1 MTQHRSLLAT
11 TSLVLLLGCTA
22 APLSSG
28 PITEPIGAAGLPS
41 AAPQAGRDLVSTLPT
56 LPAAATDLFI
66 DAHDR
71 LHAVSSTAVM
81 RLAPDGRT
89 TVVLGPDLSPDVPR
103 EQRERELHH
112 PYFGAMGP
120 HGTFYAIGMLNRLYA
135 VAPDGRTLA
144 SHVLSD
150 AVTTSFSG
158 ADVAIDSQGRVY
170 FTVSVPNDGTD
181 RPTRGWIGRL
191 EADGTVSAF
200 AGDPNGP
207 AGYQDGPGA
216 GAQFDGPAA
225 LAIDAFDNVYV
236 ADRGNL
242 SIRRITPEG
251 VVTTVMGKGKPQL
264 PRSPMPG
271 QPSPD
276 LAPFYD
282 GTVNVV
288 TLAVSRAGDLFYVT
302 PDNRIWRVT
311 PEGESSLLAGT
322 GRVCQG
328 PVACTGMGECPQPPP
343 DACFIDGPGLQ
354 AEFNG
359 IRSLVATRN
368 GTLYALDG
376 WTSGNPNRVRR
387 IEWAGAPAPSVVQP
401 GPRAVRTTR
410 SAPPAATPSPSPQPV
425 VTLPSCRPEAGC
437 AEITGRVYD
446 ETGRLASGDLEVLAA
461 IPGQPAS
468 TIRLGTIVSG
478 AYRVTHPQVRG
489 PLELIIRG
497 EAFGTRRRP
506 LTSDRRYASQVAS
519 PSVTELNFGGRPT
532 SGDPD
537 AAVFF
542 MPGRGRELGY
552 ATPSPLMPFE
562 PTTVTTVAGD
572 GRDDTF
578 FNLSGLD
585 VRPNGDVLVASPSKN
600 AIITVTPTGTVSLLA
615 GGPYDSPADQARH
628 QLDGQGGAA
637 RFHGPADVALDAQG
651 VAYVADKSN
660 SAIRKVAPDGTVTTL
675 AGTRGGGYVDA
686 EGAAARFRTPDGVA
700 VDRHGTVFVADTG
713 NHCIR
718 AITASGKVSTY
729 AGANTPGWAN
739 GLRLQARFRSPAKL
753 AFGPDGSLYVA
764 DNGNHRIRRITPD
777 GLVSDAYGAPA
788 SAPDG
793 TAQMPAIDH
802 PHQVVVDSRGDLF
815 TAHSERVYRI
825 QPSGAMTILTG
836 YGRSGYADGSAESA
850 YFSGIRGL
858 GIDRMGR
865 IYVAESGNM
874 RIRMIAYR

>member
-22 APLSSG
+22 APLPGG
-28 PITEPIGAAGLPS
+28 PIAGPIGAAGLPS
-41 AAPQAGRDLVSTLPT
+41 AAPQAGRDRVSTLPA
-56 LPAAATDLFI
+56 LPDAARDLFL
-66 DAHDR
+66 DADDR
-71 LHAVSSTAVM
+71 LHAVSSKAVM
-81 RLAPDGRT
+81 RLEPDGRT
-89 TVVLGPDLSPDVPR
+89 TDVLKPDLTPNLPR
-103 EQRERELHH
+103 EQRERQFHH
-112 PYFGAMGP
+112 PYYGAMGP
-120 HGTFYAIGMLNRLYA
+120 DGTFYAIGMLNRLYA

-144 SHVLSD
+144 SHALSD
-150 AVTTSFSG
+150 ARSINVSG
-158 ADVAIDSQGRVY
+158 DDVAIDSQGRVY
-170 FTVSVPNDGTD
+170 FTVSAPNYGTD
-181 RPTRGWIGRL
+181 KPTRSWIGRL
-191 EADGTVSAF
+191 APDGTVSAF

-216 GAQFDGPAA
+216 GAKFDGPSA

-242 SIRRITPEG
+242 SIRRITPDG

-276 LAPFYD
+276 LAPYYA
-282 GTVNVV
+282 GTINVV

-311 PEGESSLLAGT
+311 PEGDATLLAGT

-328 PVACTGMGECPQPPP
+328 PVFCIGMGECPTPPP
-343 DACFIDGPGLQ
+343 DACFVDGPGLQ

-387 IEWAGAPAPSVVQP
+387 IEWPGAPAPSVVQP
-401 GPRAVRTTR
+401 GPQAVRSTR

-425 VTLPSCRPEAGC
+425 VTLPSCRPQSGC

-446 ETGRLASGDLEVLAA
+446 EAGRLASGDLEVLAA

-478 AYRVTHPQVRG
+478 AYRVTHPDVRG

-497 EAFGTRRRP
+497 DAFGTRRRP
-506 LTSDRRYASQVAS
+506 LTSDRRYASQVES
-519 PSVTELNFGGRPT
+519 LSVTELNFGGRPT

-537 AAVFF
+537 AAAFF

-552 ATPSPLMPFE
+552 ATPSPLLPFE

-578 FNLSGLD
+578 FNLSALD
-585 VRPNGDVLVASPSKN
+585 VRPNGDVVVASPAKN
-600 AIITVTPTGTVSLLA
+600 ALFTITPTGAVSLLA
-615 GGPYDSPADQARH
+615 GGPYESPADQA
-628 QLDGQGGAA
+628 QYLVDGRGGAA
-637 RFHGPADVALDAQG
+637 RFHGPTDVALDAQG
-651 VAYVADKSN
+651 TAYVADMSN
-660 SAIRKVAPDGTVTTL
+660 CAIRKVAPDGTVTTL
-675 AGTRGGGYVDA
+675 AGARALGYVDA
-686 EGAAARFRTPDGVA
+686 DGAAARFRTPGGVA
-700 VDRHGTVFVADTG
+700 VDRLGTVFVADTG

-718 AITASGKVSTY
+718 AITPSGQVSTY
-729 AGANTPGWAN
+729 AGGNVPGWAN
-739 GLRLQARFRSPAKL
+739 GPRAQARFRSPSEL
-753 AFGPDGSLYVA
+753 AIGPDGSLYVA

-788 SAPDG
+788 IAPDG

-802 PHQVVVDSRGDLF
+802 PHRVVVDSRGDLF

-825 QPSGAMTILTG
+825 QPGGAMTILAG
-836 YGRSGYADGSAESA
+836 YGRAGYADGSAENA

-858 GIDRMGR
+858 GIDRTGQ
-865 IYVAESGNM
+865 IYVVDSGNL
-874 RIRMIAYR
+874 RIRLIAYR